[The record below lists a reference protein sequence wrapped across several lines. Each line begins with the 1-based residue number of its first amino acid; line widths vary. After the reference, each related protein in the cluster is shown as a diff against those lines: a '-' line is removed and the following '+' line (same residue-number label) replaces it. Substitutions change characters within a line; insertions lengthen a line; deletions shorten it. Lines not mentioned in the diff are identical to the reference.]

1 MGTYAIR
8 KFLYGLAVMGGV
20 ILVVF
25 VLFNILPGDPARMT
39 MGQRS
44 DVQSLDAVRK
54 EFGLD
59 RSKPVQF
66 FLYIN
71 DLSPLSIHPNTA
83 ENQEKYHYQQLFK
96 LGKDVVVI
104 KVPYLRRSYQT
115 KRDVTTILSET
126 VPNTF
131 ILALTAMIF
140 ATGIGVFLGVLSAVH
155 KGTWIDNAANSFAIL
170 GISAPSFFAG
180 IIIAWLFGFLLADYT
195 GLNMSGSL
203 YSYDPFK
210 GEVITWR
217 NLWLP
222 MVTLGLRP
230 LAIIVQL
237 TRSAMLDVLAQD
249 YIRTAKAKGLGRKT
263 IIYKHALKNALNP
276 VITAISGWFA
286 SLLAGSFF
294 VEYIFGYN
302 GLGRTTVTALEM
314 SDFPVVMGAILF
326 IAFVFVVMNI
336 LVDILYAW
344 EVKLSPSILLK
355 MAKLPLGSWKAK
367 PLKTMIILKL
377 VS

>member
-1 MGTYAIR
+1 MGAYALR
-8 KFLYGLAVMGGV
+8 KLIYGFAVMAGV

-39 MGQRS
+39 LGQRS

-66 FLYIN
+66 LFYIN
-71 DLSPLSIHPNTA
+71 DLSPISVHQNKI
-83 ENQEKYHYQQLFK
+83 ENQEKYNYQKLFTIGDDAFVAK
-96 LGKDVVVI
+96 F
-104 KVPYLRRSYQT
+104 PYLRRSYQT

-131 ILALTAMIF
+131 VLALTAMIF
-140 ATGIGVFLGVLSAVH
+140 ATIIGVFLGVVSAVH
-155 KGTWIDNAANSFAIL
+155 QGTWIDNAANAFAIL

-180 IIIAWLFGFLLADYT
+180 IIIAWLFGFLVADYT
-195 GLNMSGSL
+195 GLNMCGSL

-210 GEVITWR
+210 GEIITYK

-249 YIRTAKAKGLGRKT
+249 YIRTAKAKGLSRNA

-302 GLGRTTVTALEM
+302 GLGRTTVNALEM
-314 SDFPVVMGAILF
+314 SDFPVVMGSILF
-326 IAFVFVVMNI
+326 IAFVFVVVNI
-336 LVDILYAW
+336 LVDLLYAW
-344 EVKLSPSILLK
+344 VDPRVKLS
-355 MAKLPLGSWKAK
+355 
-367 PLKTMIILKL
+367 
-377 VS
+377 

>member
-1 MGTYAIR
+1 MLRYAV
-8 KFLYGLAVMGGV
+8 KKALYGFAVMAGV
-20 ILVVF
+20 IVVVF
-25 VLFNILPGDPARMT
+25 ILFNILPGDPARMT
-39 MGQRS
+39 MGQRA
-44 DVQSLDAVRK
+44 DVSSLEAVRK

-59 RSKPVQF
+59 RSKPAQF
-66 FLYIN
+66 FLYLN
-71 DLSPLSIHPNTA
+71 DLSPLGFHEDTMGSKD
-83 ENQEKYHYQQLFK
+83 KYQYVRLISFGQ
-96 LGKDVVVI
+96 DVLAL
-104 KVPYLRRSYQT
+104 KWPYLRRSYQT
-115 KRDVTTILSET
+115 KRDVTSILSET

-131 ILALTAMIF
+131 ILALSAMIF
-140 ATGIGVFLGVLSAVH
+140 ATIIGVFLGVLSAVH
-155 KGTWIDNAANSFAIL
+155 KDSWVDKAANSFAIL

-180 IIIAWLFGFLLADYT
+180 IIIAWLFGFVLSDYT

-210 GEVITWR
+210 GEIITWK

-249 YIRTAKAKGLGRKT
+249 YIRTARAKGLSRNV
-263 IIYKHALKNALNP
+263 IIYKHALRNALNP

-302 GLGRTTVTALEM
+302 GLGRTTVNALEM
-314 SDFPVVMGAILF
+314 SDFPVVMGSILF
-326 IAFVFVVMNI
+326 IAFVFVIINI
-336 LVDILYAW
+336 LVDVLYAFADPR
-344 EVKLSPSILLK
+344 VKL
-355 MAKLPLGSWKAK
+355 A
-367 PLKTMIILKL
+367 
-377 VS
+377 

>member
-1 MGTYAIR
+1 MLQYAIK
-8 KFLYGLAVMGGV
+8 KFLYGLAVMAGV
-20 ILVVF
+20 VSVVF
-25 VLFNILPGDPARMT
+25 VLFNVLPGDPARMT

-44 DVQSLDAVRK
+44 DVQSLEAVRQ

-59 RSKPVQF
+59 TSRPVQF
-66 FLYIN
+66 FLYLN
-71 DLSPLSIHPNTA
+71 DLSPLSIHPDNE
-83 ENQEKYHYQQLFK
+83 ENLEKYHYFK
-96 LGKDVVVI
+96 LIGIGNEAIVLKW
-104 KVPYLRRSYQT
+104 PYLRRSYQT
-115 KRDVTTILSET
+115 KREVTSILRET

-140 ATGIGVFLGVLSAVH
+140 ATIIGVFLGVLSAVH
-155 KGTWIDNAANSFAIL
+155 KDTWIDKAANAFAIL

-180 IIIAWLFGFLLADYT
+180 IIIAWLFGFVWSDYT

-210 GEVITWR
+210 GEIMTWK

-222 MVTLGLRP
+222 MLTLGLRP

-249 YIRTAKAKGLGRKT
+249 YIRTARAKGLGRNA

-314 SDFPVVMGAILF
+314 SDFPVVMGSILF
-326 IAFVFVVMNI
+326 IAFIFVLINI
-336 LVDILYAW
+336 LVDVLYAFVDPR
-344 EVKLSPSILLK
+344 VKL
-355 MAKLPLGSWKAK
+355 A
-367 PLKTMIILKL
+367 
-377 VS
+377 